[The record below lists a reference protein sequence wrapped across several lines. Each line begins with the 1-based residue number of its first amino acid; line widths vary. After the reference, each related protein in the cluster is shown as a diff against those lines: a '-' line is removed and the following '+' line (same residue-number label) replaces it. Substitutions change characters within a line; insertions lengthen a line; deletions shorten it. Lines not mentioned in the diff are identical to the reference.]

1 MERDMSLYLGIDLG
15 TSGLKAVFV
24 TPEGTVRGIGYGR
37 CGIDIPKPGFAEQDP
52 DQWYQTMCEAV
63 REGLRQTG
71 EQAGAV
77 KGLSISGHMHGTVLM
92 DKACALLHP
101 AVLWCDQRTGEEK
114 NWVTEHIGR
123 EQLRDWVQNSVNSG
137 FQCLTL
143 LWFRKHEPELF
154 ERISHVLLPG
164 DYLRYRLTG
173 EIATERTGAAST
185 LLFDHKKGDWS
196 RDLMKALSL
205 PQDIFPA
212 ATHAP
217 YDVAGG
223 LTKRAA
229 EDMGLPSGIPVAYGG
244 GDQPMAMLGNGL
256 LDPHVAAITLGT
268 AGQVCVPM
276 YHLRTDPLLR
286 TNTFSYVPEKA
297 WYVMGATLNAC
308 LAYNW
313 FLEKIL
319 HVRDFKL
326 LDEEAAGAA
335 AGCDGL
341 LFLPYL
347 TGERTPHLDE
357 RARAGFYNLQLS
369 HGRGD
374 MVRAILEGVAFSLLD
389 AWHVI
394 EEMGVQIDEFII
406 SGGGAV
412 SPLWRQIVADV
423 FDRPLKMT
431 QNPEQAGLGAAIC
444 AMLACKEYD
453 TLQQACDAT
462 VRYAPTLTL
471 PRANEAALYR
481 DVFRQYRKAYRD
493 SKELMHQSGGR

>member
-1 MERDMSLYLGIDLG
+1 MSLYLGIDLG

-24 TPEGTVRGIGYGR
+24 TPEGSICGIGYGR
-37 CGIDIPKPGFAEQDP
+37 YGIDIPRPGFAEQNP
-52 DQWYQTMCEAV
+52 ETWYATMCQAV
-63 REGLRQTG
+63 REGLKQTG
-71 EQAGAV
+71 ESADKV

-92 DKACALLHP
+92 DREGALLHP

-114 NWVTEHIGR
+114 NWVAEHIGLER
-123 EQLRDWVQNSVNSG
+123 LHQWVQNSVNSG

-143 LWFRKHEPELF
+143 MWFRNHEPELF
-154 ERISHVLLPG
+154 KRIAHVLLPG

-196 RDLMKALSL
+196 LELMEALSL
-205 PQDIFPA
+205 KRDIFPDA
-212 ATHAP
+212 NHAP
-217 YDVAGG
+217 YDIAGA
-223 LTKRAA
+223 LTAQAA
-229 EDMGLPSGIPVAYGG
+229 EALGLPCGIPVAYGG

-256 LDPHVAAITLGT
+256 LDPKVAAITLGT
-268 AGQVCVPM
+268 AGQVCVPV
-276 YHLRTDPLLR
+276 YALRTDPRLR

-326 LDEEAAGAA
+326 LDEEAAGARP
-335 AGCDGL
+335 GCGGL
-341 LFLPYL
+341 IFLPYL

-369 HGRGD
+369 HERGD

-444 AMLACKEYD
+444 AMLACKEYA
-453 TLQQACDAT
+453 TLQEACAAT
-462 VRYAPTLTL
+462 VRYDPLLTL
-471 PRANEAALYR
+471 PRKQEAAMYQA
-481 DVFRQYRKAYRD
+481 VFRQYQKAYRD
-493 SKELMHQSGGR
+493 NRELMHRSGG